1 MGLLRKAV
9 PPAIRRRAFKL
20 AQRRFN
26 RWGYSF
32 VPSPPRQGAPD
43 WDVWDWV
50 KQSSQIR
57 TILDIGA
64 NDGSFAAFLNDFFQ
78 PAALHVFE
86 PLPSCQPSL
95 TALKARIPHLTVHQ
109 LALGE
114 APGHLELFENAFGPA
129 SSLLPVSDAHRQAF
143 PDAEHQ
149 RTSLVKSARL
159 DDVLAA
165 DALERDVMI
174 KVDVQ
179 GVEDHVVRGGTA
191 VFSVARIV
199 LVEMSFV
206 AMYEGQALF
215 EEVHDLLVGC
225 GLRLAGFK
233 NQIDEPGSARPLF
246 AHCLYRRPDSLAGVP
261 SSSDHTEEQS

>member
-1 MGLLRKAV
+1 MPESRAIRLVRTLV
-9 PPAIRRRAFKL
+9 PPSIRRRAFKL
-20 AQRRFN
+20 VQRRLN

-32 VPSPPRQGAPD
+32 VVSPPRTGAPD

-50 KQSSQIR
+50 KQTSQIR
-57 TILDIGA
+57 TIIDIGA

-78 PAALHVFE
+78 PVALHAFE
-86 PLPSCQPSL
+86 PLPSCQP
-95 TALKARIPHLTVHQ
+95 ALNALRARIPHLTIHQ

-114 APGHLELFENAFGPA
+114 AAGELELFENAFGPA
-129 SSLLPVSDAHRQAF
+129 SSVLPVSDVHRQAF

-149 RTSLVKSARL
+149 GTSVVKAARL
-159 DDVLAA
+159 DDVLSL

-179 GVEDHVVRGGTA
+179 GVEDRVIRGGTA
-191 VFSVARIV
+191 IFSVATVV

-206 AMYEGQALF
+206 AMYEGQSMF

-246 AHCLYRRPDSLAGVP
+246 AHCLYRRPDRSTSG
-261 SSSDHTEEQS
+261 QSCR